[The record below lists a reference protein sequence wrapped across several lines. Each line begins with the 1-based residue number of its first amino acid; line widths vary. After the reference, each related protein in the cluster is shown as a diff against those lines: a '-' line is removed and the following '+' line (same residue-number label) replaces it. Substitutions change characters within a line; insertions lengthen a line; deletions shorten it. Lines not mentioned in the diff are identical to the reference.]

1 MAIKKIC
8 PRCGG
13 IHELG
18 KSCYKNALP
27 KKETAADRFRQTA
40 KWKRKAEDIKARDCY
55 LCQYCKEHGRYEYRN
70 LSVHHIT
77 PIAEDFDRRLDDEN
91 LVTLCDLHHKQAE
104 SGEITKKELYEIV
117 WRYYDK

>member
-1 MAIKKIC
+1 MIQKIC

-13 IHELG
+13 LHGVGE
-18 KSCYKNALP
+18 KCYKNALP

-40 KWKRKAEDIKARDCY
+40 RWKRKAEDIKARDLF
-55 LCQYCKEHGRYEYRN
+55 LCQYCKEHGQYEYRN

-104 SGEITKKELYEIV
+104 SGEIPKKELYEIV
-117 WRYYDK
+117 GRYYDK